1 MDKKVIITGY
11 GVVAKELCQFLFTHG
26 ENIKRKYG
34 FGLQLTGIIGSS
46 GMLYKEE
53 GIPLERLLTYGLG
66 SKALNQF
73 AIDTGMEL
81 IEPII
86 SGDVLVECT
95 PTNME
100 HGEPGLSYI
109 CEAINAGMDVV
120 AVSKGALVHAFSE
133 INEMAMEKG
142 VRLKFSGAT
151 AAALPTMDIGEYS
164 LAGCTIKSIQ
174 GILNGTSNYI
184 LTSMEE
190 YHLSIPEA
198 LQLAQKKGIAEKDAS
213 LDIKGFDAACKILLL
228 TNGLFGTNLSIKDI
242 SIEGIEHI
250 TSESIKEARKRNAR
264 VKLIAEAVLI
274 NRQIHV
280 EVKPCEIEQSHP
292 LYMVNGTKKG
302 IVFNTEEMGAICVTG
317 GASNPRGAAAAAL
330 KDIINL
336 YRM

>member
-95 PTNME
+95 PTNIE

-109 CEAINAGMDVV
+109 REAIKARMDVV

-133 INEMAMEKG
+133 INKAAMEKG

-164 LAGCTIKSIQ
+164 LAGCTITSIQ

-190 YHLSIPEA
+190 YHLSFSEA
-198 LQLAQKKGIAEKDAS
+198 LQLAQKKGIAERDSS
-213 LDIKGFDAACKILLL
+213 LDIKGFDSACKILLL
-228 TNGLFGTNLSIKDI
+228 TNGLFRANLSIKDI
-242 SIEGIEHI
+242 SIEGIEQI
-250 TSESIKEARKRNAR
+250 TSGSIEEARKRNAR
-264 VKLIAEAVLI
+264 IKLIAEARRVHGQVQVVVQL
-274 NRQIHV
+274 
-280 EVKPCEIEQSHP
+280 CEIEQSHP
-292 LYMVNGTKKG
+292 LYTVNGTNKG
-302 IVFNTEEMGAICVTG
+302 IVFNTVEMGAVCVTG
-317 GASNPRGAAAAAL
+317 GASHPRGAAAAAI

-336 YRM
+336 YRI